1 MRAQRRSCLPK
12 AQYLVAHLE
21 RYVFMYCSK
30 MPSFPVANTDVPTTK
45 AHMKSRNS
53 TWWRCRL
60 GEPSVVGRWP
70 TGSRQMP
77 GTRRSEL
84 TPWSETPVELVTE
97 ILLCSCGDYFSA
109 DNPFANDTVHKTLFI
124 RRCSTFRQVSR
135 LWCLIIDHTA
145 TFWSSHDL
153 NPTQRRSAFQYIT
166 GKLTGTALHIHLVLR
181 GPCTR
186 TPDPGSDEIGL
197 HAVMRLLQ
205 SKSERCA
212 SLGIYIEGRTVV
224 TIVVD
229 RLASCRFSRLTQLA
243 LTNVEPGWAREHPH
257 TLDPTPDFVR
267 LDDPLMCHLR
277 LVGFSLSMRNNK
289 NFRHIAVLVLGDL
302 VRQRLRPLPSFMEC
316 YSKPIGQRPY
326 LLGNWVGWIHCLSGS
341 RLNKLHFLVGGNEA
355 FNRLL
360 ELLRVLSL
368 DMLDVRVIDARD
380 CRSLLGCAE
389 LVHPFRV
396 LRIYGAFNSNLDL
409 LALSILMPDIAVLD
423 VTMADRALARCVAMT
438 GFKWTKGIC
447 AFTILFLRKC
457 CDHKKQNGYQPK
469 SGLWFSPLKKNKSG
483 NLVTDEIGVGG
494 EMRVK
499 SENERM
505 SDSRPDIGDVR
516 CSGFEPGSW
525 LKRGVSAEVL
535 ECVAGHPVQRCQY
548 AGDCVPMPSSAETI
562 HSVVA
567 DFG

>member
-1 MRAQRRSCLPK
+1 
-12 AQYLVAHLE
+12 
-21 RYVFMYCSK
+21 
-30 MPSFPVANTDVPTTK
+30 
-45 AHMKSRNS
+45 
-53 TWWRCRL
+53 
-60 GEPSVVGRWP
+60 
-70 TGSRQMP
+70 MP

-181 GPCTR
+181 GPCTQ

-212 SLGIYIEGRTVV
+212 SLGIYIEGRAVV
-224 TIVVD
+224 AIVAD

-277 LVGFSLSMRNNK
+277 LVGFSLLMRNNK
-289 NFRHIAVLVLGDL
+289 NFRHIAVLATAPTTAELYGVLLEANWPEALSLGKLGRMD
-302 VRQRLRPLPSFMEC
+302 PL
-316 YSKPIGQRPY
+316 SKWEPLI
-326 LLGNWVGWIHCLSGS
+326 LS

-396 LRIYGAFNSNLDL
+396 LRIYGAFNSDLDL

-438 GFKWTKGIC
+438 GFKWTKGTC

-548 AGDCVPMPSSAETI
+548 AGDCVPMPSTAETI